1 MLIVYILM
9 IAAGLA
15 AMVFGFKAMGDAK
28 PPLDKFA
35 PALLPVGLVITL
47 LGILLATVP
56 NFFKS

>member
-15 AMVFGFKAMGDAK
+15 VMVFGFKGMGDAK

-35 PALLPVGLVITL
+35 PALLPVGLVIAL
-47 LGILLATVP
+47 LGILLVTVP

>member
-15 AMVFGFKAMGDAK
+15 AMGFGFWALAGAK
-28 PPLDKFA
+28 QPWDKVG
-35 PALLPVGLVITL
+35 PVLLPVGLVVAL
-47 LGILLATVP
+47 LGVLLAVVP

>member
-15 AMVFGFKAMGDAK
+15 AIVFGFKAMGDAK

-35 PALLPVGLVITL
+35 PALIPVGLVIAL
-47 LGILLATVP
+47 FGVLLATVP

>member
-15 AMVFGFKAMGDAK
+15 AMVFGFKTMGNEK
-28 PPLDKFA
+28 SPLAGFT

>member
-15 AMVFGFKAMGDAK
+15 AMGFGFWTLAGAK
-28 PPLDKFA
+28 HPLDKIG
-35 PALLPVGLVITL
+35 PVLLPVGLVVAL
-47 LGILLATVP
+47 LGVLLAVVP

>member
-1 MLIVYILM
+1 M

-15 AMVFGFKAMGDAK
+15 AMGFGFKAMGDAK

-35 PALLPVGLVITL
+35 PALIPVGLVITL
-47 LGILLATVP
+47 LGILLVTVP